1 MNNIKNIKQIVV
13 ACVVTAALFGAVA
26 IVVSLGNRI
35 DDVNNRVEGA
45 VVGLDSAVDGIGS
58 QVESIVSF
66 LSTTTTSTTTTTT
79 TTTTLPPK
87 PAGPAKSSLA
97 AKIDEWSP
105 GTSSQVSAASLKAG
119 GQMAC
124 NMWEAGPTSRMSVMR
139 ETAKAMGLTPDQ
151 LNIAALVTQAVL
163 YTGCRAYAN
172 FPVGP
177 QPFDCMGNGKICD

>member
-1 MNNIKNIKQIVV
+1 MKANTLTTAAVIAAVSVSATAIYVGVSADPEPQIVREV
-13 ACVVTAALFGAVA
+13 IYLPAPTT
-26 IVVSLGNRI
+26 S
-35 DDVNNRVEGA
+35 
-45 VVGLDSAVDGIGS
+45 ST
-58 QVESIVSF
+58 
-66 LSTTTTSTTTTTT
+66 STTTTSTTTT

-139 ETAKAMGLTPDQ
+139 ETAKAMGLAPDQ
-151 LNIAALVTQAVL
+151 LNIAALVAQAVL

-172 FPVGP
+172 FMEGP
-177 QPFDCMGNGKICD
+177 IPFDCMGNGKICD

>member
-1 MNNIKNIKQIVV
+1 MKANTLTTAAVIAAVSVSATAIYVGVSAEPEPQIVSEV
-13 ACVVTAALFGAVA
+13 IYLPAPTTL
-26 IVVSLGNRI
+26 ST
-35 DDVNNRVEGA
+35 
-45 VVGLDSAVDGIGS
+45 
-58 QVESIVSF
+58 
-66 LSTTTTSTTTTTT
+66 STTTTSTTTT

-105 GTSSQVSAASLKAG
+105 GTSSQVSATALKAG

-139 ETAKAMGLTPDQ
+139 ETAKAMGLAPDQ
-151 LNIAALVTQAVL
+151 LNIAALVAQAVL

-172 FPVGP
+172 FMEGP
-177 QPFDCMGNGKICD
+177 IPFDCMGNGKICD

>member
-1 MNNIKNIKQIVV
+1 MKANTLTQV
-13 ACVVTAALFGAVA
+13 ALIAGIATAATA
-26 IVVSLGNRI
+26 IYVGVSADPEPQIIREVVYMPAPTTS
-35 DDVNNRVEGA
+35 
-45 VVGLDSAVDGIGS
+45 ST
-58 QVESIVSF
+58 
-66 LSTTTTSTTTTTT
+66 STTTTSTTTT

-105 GTSSQVSAASLKAG
+105 GTSSQVSATALKAG

-151 LNIAALVTQAVL
+151 LNIAALVAQAVL

-172 FPVGP
+172 FMEGP
-177 QPFDCMGNGKICD
+177 IPFDCMGNGKICD

>member
-1 MNNIKNIKQIVV
+1 MKANTLT
-13 ACVVTAALFGAVA
+13 TAAVIAAVSVSATA
-26 IVVSLGNRI
+26 IYVGVSADPEPQIIREVVYLPAPTTS
-35 DDVNNRVEGA
+35 
-45 VVGLDSAVDGIGS
+45 ST
-58 QVESIVSF
+58 
-66 LSTTTTSTTTTTT
+66 STTTTSTTTT

-151 LNIAALVTQAVL
+151 LNIAALVAQAVL

-172 FPVGP
+172 FMEGP
-177 QPFDCMGNGKICD
+177 IPFDCMGNGKICD